1 MVEMVIMV
9 RLIIMVAMV
18 IMVTKVII
26 VTIVLRVEIVIMVE
40 MVIIVEMVIM
50 VRMVIMATNVIMIT
64 DRTDKTDICIGQL
77 LQSLRCFVCNGAL
90 QCVPLFRLQYIFFSF
105 ATGSQKISLVL
116 QWAERVSSMPIATIA

>member
-1 MVEMVIMV
+1 
-9 RLIIMVAMV
+9 
-18 IMVTKVII
+18 
-26 VTIVLRVEIVIMVE
+26 
-40 MVIIVEMVIM
+40 
-50 VRMVIMATNVIMIT
+50 MATNVIMIT

-116 QWAERVSSMPIATIA
+116 QWAERVSSMHLSPILPLVSFSREGIWVPEVRHTIYSMESLGRF